1 MVAALATR
9 AKPLRRSTGICMSD
23 TSSNQSPSPLRNR
36 IGTHLRCVRVPT
48 SIALTPRVLLE
59 AMRKLPIEAIH
70 ETVDELID
78 ELNHRYGDPDFEPEL
93 LEESE

>member
-1 MVAALATR
+1 
-9 AKPLRRSTGICMSD
+9 MSG
-23 TSSNQSPSPLRNR
+23 TSFNQPPPPLRNR
-36 IGTHLRCVRVPT
+36 IDTYLRCVRVPT

-78 ELNHRYGDPDFEPEL
+78 ELNHRYGDADFEPEP